1 MDRASCG
8 NSLGVPFPLGARRVG
23 CVVSPPLQ
31 PSDFSMLDLC
41 KHNGHNVYT
50 GYQEPPN
57 KGDNMLK
64 QLTPLELEYEALI
77 ADIDGDHAAILEG
90 YWQGRD
96 GYEIAEQLNLDFKF
110 VAVAIDAFRDLGY

>member
-1 MDRASCG
+1 
-8 NSLGVPFPLGARRVG
+8 
-23 CVVSPPLQ
+23 
-31 PSDFSMLDLC
+31 MLDLC
-41 KHNGHNVYT
+41 LHIRQNVYT
-50 GYQEPPN
+50 GDQAPPN
-57 KGDNMLK
+57 KGDSMLK

>member
-1 MDRASCG
+1 
-8 NSLGVPFPLGARRVG
+8 V
-23 CVVSPPLQ
+23 
-31 PSDFSMLDLC
+31 LDLC
-41 KHNGHNVYT
+41 KHSRHNVYT

-57 KGDNMLK
+57 KGDSMLK
-64 QLTPLELEYEALI
+64 QLTPLELKYEALI